1 MPRRIFAP
9 MALQECFALDL
20 IARTIPMDSVES
32 ATPLTRSTGTETRP
46 RGRQLSLDNK
56 KDTLIRQL
64 LALSRA
70 GKIAWSRSAEPG
82 TFQSVFEQ
90 YTVQILALPPNG
102 IDLLVR
108 IFDGHGKIIEEI
120 SDREMAEA
128 TGGFYF
134 QTMYELYT
142 LAHHSALSANR
153 ALDALLSLLDTS
165 LPHRDR

>member
-1 MPRRIFAP
+1 
-9 MALQECFALDL
+9 
-20 IARTIPMDSVES
+20 MDSVES
-32 ATPLTRSTGTETRP
+32 ATPLTRSAGTETRS
-46 RGRQLSLDNK
+46 RGRQAGLENK
-56 KDTLIRQL
+56 KDTLVRQL

-90 YTVQILALPPNG
+90 YTVQILGVPPNG
-102 IDLLVR
+102 IDLLIR

-128 TGGFYF
+128 TGSFYF

-153 ALDALLSLLDTS
+153 ALDALLSLLDANTA
-165 LPHRDR
+165 HRDR